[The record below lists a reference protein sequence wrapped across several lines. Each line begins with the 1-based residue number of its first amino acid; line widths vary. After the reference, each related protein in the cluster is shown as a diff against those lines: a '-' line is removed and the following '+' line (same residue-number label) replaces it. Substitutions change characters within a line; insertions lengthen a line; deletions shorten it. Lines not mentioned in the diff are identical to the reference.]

1 MTSEFNIKSS
11 IIIDDDSG
19 PRINDAWADSTARG
33 VAYSIWCAMGHIVR
47 YEADSFDELGRR
59 SELAKC
65 FVDAY
70 SINRR
75 IKKTTAKHIECIL
88 RRMLWNGSPRPF
100 AP

>member
-1 MTSEFNIKSS
+1 MSNTFNIKSS
-11 IIIDDDSG
+11 IAIDEDTG
-19 PRINDAWADSTARG
+19 PRIKDAWSDATARDA
-33 VAYSIWCAMGHIVR
+33 AYSVWCAMGHLVK

-75 IKKTTAKHIECIL
+75 IKETTAKRIECIL
-88 RRMLWNGSPRPF
+88 RRMLWNGSPFPF